1 MTPHTHRIQA
11 PDGSPGVCTCD
22 CTNRPPRTQLTPD
35 PRRSPIALKAPCS
48 SAVDGRPGLGYYT
61 GVHSLVRS
69 AGVLMV
75 TFGPGDLA
83 TSILTGDVLHQ
94 RQRSRDVV
102 SSGFP
107 SLDALL
113 PAGGVR
119 PGSLIEYLLAEP
131 EYLLAEPEYL
141 LAEPVPRSRTAGSG
155 VAGGGGVTLAC
166 AVACRL
172 ADGAGASGEGSGT
185 IGGGTTGGGTIVIVD
200 RSGWFH
206 PPAVLPWLRVSSGG
220 VASGGAASRGARLI
234 VARPAH
240 DDDELWAIDQALRCP
255 GVTAVVAWPQAIQG
269 RGTHIGGSTVRTQRA
284 SVMRRWQLAARASGA
299 VGLIVRSAAVRGEP
313 CWSEA
318 RIAVTPLPSVPVGSV
333 AGKSLPGGP
342 TPVGQSSL
350 LERRLHL
357 ERVGGLW
364 CGGDAD
370 RLQAVEIVFDLARG
384 CESAARGCESAAR
397 GCESAARGCE
407 SAARGCE
414 SAARMGGRRQAQE
427 VWRVAE

>member
-1 MTPHTHRIQA
+1 
-11 PDGSPGVCTCD
+11 
-22 CTNRPPRTQLTPD
+22 
-35 PRRSPIALKAPCS
+35 
-48 SAVDGRPGLGYYT
+48 
-61 GVHSLVRS
+61 
-69 AGVLMV
+69 MV

-83 TSILTGDVLHQ
+83 TSILTGDVLYE

-119 PGSLIEYLLAEP
+119 RGSLIEWLLAKSGC
-131 EYLLAEPEYL
+131 LLAKPGCL
-141 LAEPVPRSRTAGSG
+141 LAKPVPRRSTAGSG
-155 VAGGGGVTLAC
+155 AAGSGGVTLAC
-166 AVACRL
+166 AIACRL
-172 ADGAGASGEGSGT
+172 AACRLAAGTGAGAGT
-185 IGGGTTGGGTIVIVD
+185 TGGGTIGGGTIVIVD

-206 PPAVLPWLRVSSGG
+206 PPAVLPWLA
-220 VASGGAASRGARLI
+220 VASSAAASSRGASSGAASSGGARLI

-255 GVTAVVAWPQAIQG
+255 GVTAVVAWPQAIQV
-269 RGTHIGGSTVRTQRA
+269 GGKQAGAGAGHKQRTSQRA
-284 SVMRRWQLAARASGA
+284 TVMRRWQLAARASGA

-318 RIAVTPLPSVPVGSV
+318 RIAVTPLPSAPVRQN
-333 AGKSLPGGP
+333 SLL
-342 TPVGQSSL
+342 QSSL

-357 ERVGGLW
+357 ERVGGIW
-364 CGGDAD
+364 CGGAAD

-384 CESAARGCESAAR
+384 CESRGQQR
-397 GCESAARGCE
+397 GG
-407 SAARGCE
+407 
-414 SAARMGGRRQAQE
+414 RQAQE

>member
-1 MTPHTHRIQA
+1 
-11 PDGSPGVCTCD
+11 
-22 CTNRPPRTQLTPD
+22 
-35 PRRSPIALKAPCS
+35 
-48 SAVDGRPGLGYYT
+48 
-61 GVHSLVRS
+61 
-69 AGVLMV
+69 MV

-83 TSILTGDVLHQ
+83 TSILTGDVLYE

-119 PGSLIEYLLAEP
+119 RGSLIECLLAKP
-131 EYLLAEPEYL
+131 DCQLAKPDCQ
-141 LAEPVPRSRTAGSG
+141 LAKPVPRRSTAGSG
-155 VAGGGGVTLAC
+155 AAGSGGVTLAC
-166 AVACRL
+166 AIACRL
-172 ADGAGASGEGSGT
+172 AACRLAAGTGAGA
-185 IGGGTTGGGTIVIVD
+185 GTTGGGTIVIVD

-206 PPAVLPWLRVSSGG
+206 PPAVLPWLA
-220 VASGGAASRGARLI
+220 VASSAAASSRGASSGAASSGGARLI

-269 RGTHIGGSTVRTQRA
+269 GAAFEGRGAHVGGTGSEATGSAATGSAGSAVRRQRA

-318 RIAVTPLPSVPVGSV
+318 RIAVTPLPSVPG
-333 AGKSLPGGP
+333 
-342 TPVGQSSL
+342 GQSSL
-350 LERRLHL
+350 LERRLSL
-357 ERVGGLW
+357 ERVGGIW

-384 CESAARGCESAAR
+384 CESAARGRESAAR
-397 GCESAARGCE
+397 A
-407 SAARGCE
+407 
-414 SAARMGGRRQAQE
+414 GGRRQTQE